1 MNLLKLQDQLKGLPD
16 EALIRYV
23 QNPSGQVP
31 TYLALSELERR
42 KTMRAQYQAE
52 ATEAP
57 ETTVASDLTQSSAP
71 QGGVS
76 QLDTGDMFREQN
88 YASGGIVAFA
98 DGGSTDAERFRLA
111 DEDMFDKWMRILRA
125 PVATYN
131 PEGLKNWSK
140 NIVDFQNPFTAS
152 EYEPYEVG
160 KRRAAE
166 ANKPVERDPAEIINE
181 QTNPKRFITPIDYN
195 KIPES
200 PAPIEKKTK
209 DKEGSSVTTPAPAGL
224 KALYEQPE
232 DMASEFEKQLR
243 SGTSAEAAMERYNKL
258 LGKDEGRAKMEAA
271 LDAMEQRAAK
281 EGERAPWM
289 ALARAGLGMAAGRS
303 PFALQNIAAGGIEGL
318 TDYAAAKDRLEKA
331 AERRFDLQSRIAQA
345 QRAEKVAAAT
355 YGINSEERD
364 RAHNEA
370 VKLQQLNYKAQR
382 AENKAAKDFEANKFN
397 IEQAMEGKKLDITA
411 QHYKDWYNVNLMQ
424 AEKSLQGIEKQT
436 KQQQT
441 AILNNLLDETV
452 RQQKAA
458 QDAMDDKQATALQAK
473 IDAIQKRMYELTGVN
488 IPQGPTTPTGPR
500 AKPLSAFGK

>member
-23 QNPSGQVP
+23 QNPNAQVP

-71 QGGVS
+71 QGGVA
-76 QLDTGDMFREQN
+76 QLNTGDMFKEQN

-98 DGGSTDAERFRLA
+98 GGGYSDADRFRLA
-111 DEDMFDKWMRILRA
+111 DEDPFTKWMRVLNA
-125 PVATYN
+125 PVAEFN

-140 NIVDFQNPFTAS
+140 NVVDFYNPFTAGD
-152 EYEPYEVG
+152 YEPYEVG

-181 QTNPKRFITPIDYN
+181 QTNPKRNITPIDYN
-195 KIPES
+195 KIPDS
-200 PAPIEKKTK
+200 PALMDKKTK
-209 DKEGSSVTTPAPAGL
+209 DKEGSLVTTKPTAGL

-232 DMASEFEKQLR
+232 DLSAEYEKQLR
-243 SGTSAEAAMERYNKL
+243 PGTSAEAAMERYNKL
-258 LGKDEGRAKMEAA
+258 MGVDEGRAKLEEKLAGME
-271 LDAMEQRAAK
+271 ERAGK
-281 EGERAPWM
+281 EEERAPWM

-303 PFALQNIAAGGIEGL
+303 PFALQNIATGGAEGL
-318 TDYAAAKDRLEKA
+318 ADYAASRDRLEKS
-331 AERRFDLQSRIAQA
+331 AERRFELQSRIAQA
-345 QRAEKVAAAT
+345 QRAEKVASVT
-355 YGINSEERD
+355 HGINSEERD

-370 VKLQQLNYKAQR
+370 VRLQQLGYKAQR
-382 AENKAAKDFEANKFN
+382 AENKAAKDFEASKFAV
-397 IEQAMEGKKLDITA
+397 EQELEGKKLDITA
-411 QHYKDWYNVNLMQ
+411 QHYKDWYNVNLLT

-441 AILNNLLDETV
+441 AILNNLLDEAV

-473 IDAIQKRMYELTGVN
+473 IDAIQKRMFDLTGVQ
-488 IPQGPTTPTGPR
+488 IPQTPAAPTGPR
-500 AKPLSAFGK
+500 ARSLRDILK